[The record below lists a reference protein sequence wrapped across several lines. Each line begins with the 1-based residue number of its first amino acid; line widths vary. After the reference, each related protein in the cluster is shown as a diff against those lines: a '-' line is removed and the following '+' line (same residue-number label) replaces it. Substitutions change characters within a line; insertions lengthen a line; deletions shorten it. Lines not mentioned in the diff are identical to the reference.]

1 MDFMKM
7 IENDEKTITENGAVG
22 FKTTGSKV
30 VDLNFRIPSFRRGI
44 DKELFDK
51 AIKEDAKLTMKWLLY
66 LRDVREGVGERK
78 SFRDF
83 FVYLCDKHIDL
94 ANKMIKHVDLAE
106 YGRWDDI
113 VDIAYRVQNMY
124 IKNHLVGNIIGQL
137 NEDLANMKQE
147 NGVSLLAKWLSSPN
161 TSSKKTRAKAKF
173 LCKEL
178 NMSEKQYRKILSKL
192 RAYIDVVECKMSA
205 NKWEDIDYST
215 VPSKANVNY
224 RNAFEEHDEERRVRY
239 LESLKN
245 GETKIN
251 ANAMFLHDIVHAYSD
266 EAWSISHKEYD
277 ETLEQLW
284 KAQDKCEGFKDTV
297 VVRDGSGSMT
307 VPVGGSGL
315 TALEVA
321 DAITLYCAEN
331 NEGIFKDKFITFG
344 SHAKLIDVSHLDNLR
359 DKLEYLAEYTDCSST
374 NIEGVF
380 DLILNTAV
388 KNNVAQEDLPKTI
401 LIISDM
407 EFNMAQGYYTAKNNK
422 ALFETIAEK
431 YKEEGYNLPK
441 LVFWNVNSRTNTVPL
456 TKNENG
462 VVLISGFS
470 KNLMDM
476 VVSSELDPYKALVKQ
491 LNTKRYEVV
500 EDVFDDLKNSTPFSS
515 KGT

>member
-7 IENDEKTITENGAVG
+7 IENNEKVYTENGATG

-30 VDLNFRIPSFRRGI
+30 VDLNFRIPSFRDEI

-94 ANKMIKHVDLAE
+94 ANKMIKYVDLAE

-113 VDIAYRVQNMY
+113 VDIAYRVQNVY
-124 IKNHLVGNIIGQL
+124 IKNRLVGNIIGRL
-137 NEDLANMKQE
+137 DEDLVNMKHE
-147 NGVSLLAKWLSSPN
+147 KSVSLLAKWLPSPN
-161 TSSKKTRAKAKF
+161 TSSKKTKAKARF
-173 LCKEL
+173 ICKEM
-178 NMSEKQYRKILSKL
+178 NVSEKQYRKMLSKL
-192 RAYIDVVECKMSA
+192 REYIDIVERKMSA
-205 NKWEDIDYST
+205 NEWGDIDYST

-224 RNAFEEHDEERRVRY
+224 RNAFEEHDGERRARY

-251 ANAMFLHDIVHAYSD
+251 ANAMFLHDIVHAYSMLGS
-266 EAWSISHKEYD
+266 WNNRHKEYD

-284 KAQDKCEGFKDTV
+284 KAQDKCDGFSNTV

-307 VPVGGSGL
+307 IPVGESDL

-331 NEGIFKDKFITFG
+331 NEGAFKDKFITFS
-344 SHAKLIDVSHLDNLR
+344 SHAKLIDVSHLDNLH
-359 DKLEYLAEYTDCSST
+359 DKLKYLAKHDDVSST
-374 NIEGVF
+374 NIESVF
-380 DLILNTAV
+380 NLILDTAV
-388 KNNVAQEDLPKTI
+388 KNGVSQEDMPKTV
-401 LIISDM
+401 LIVSDM
-407 EFNMAQGYYTAKNNK
+407 EFNMAQGYYNANGNK

-431 YKEEGYNLPK
+431 YKNMGYKLPK

-456 TKNENG
+456 TQNENG
-462 VVLISGFS
+462 VILISGFS

-476 VVSSELDPYKALVKQ
+476 VMSSELDPYKALVKQ

-500 EDVFDDLKNSTPFSS
+500 EDVFDDLKNSTPFS
-515 KGT
+515 

>member
-7 IENDEKTITENGAVG
+7 IENNEKTLTENGAVG

-113 VDIAYRVQNMY
+113 VDIAYRVQNVY

-137 NEDLANMKQE
+137 DEDLANMEQGM
-147 NGVSLLAKWLSSPN
+147 GVSLLAKWLPSLN

-178 NMSEKQYRKILSKL
+178 NMSEKQYRKTLSKL
-192 RAYIDVVECKMSA
+192 REYIDVVERKMSA
-205 NKWEDIDYST
+205 NDWGDIDYST

-224 RNAFEEHDEERRVRY
+224 RNAFEEHDGERRARY
-239 LESLKN
+239 LESLKK
-245 GETKIN
+245 GKTKIN
-251 ANAMFLHDIVHAYSD
+251 ANAMFLHDIVHAYVVPGGWVNEVAD
-266 EAWSISHKEYD
+266 YN

-307 VPVGGSGL
+307 CAVSGNL
-315 TALEVA
+315 TAQEVA

-331 NEGIFKDKFITFG
+331 NEGVFKDKFITFG
-344 SHAKLIDVSHLDNLR
+344 SHAELVDVSHLDNLH
-359 DKLEYLAEYTDCSST
+359 DKLEYLTGYDDVSST

-388 KNNVAQEDLPKTI
+388 KNGVSQEDMPKTV
-401 LIISDM
+401 LIVSDT
-407 EFNMAQGYYTAKNNK
+407 EFDIAQGYYTAKGNK
-422 ALFETIAEK
+422 ALFETVAEK
-431 YKEEGYNLPK
+431 YKNKGYELPK
-441 LVFWNVNSRTNTVPL
+441 LVFWNVNARTNTVPL
-456 TKNENG
+456 TQNENG
-462 VVLISGFS
+462 VILISGFS
-470 KNLMDM
+470 KNLLDM
-476 VVSSELDPYKALVKQ
+476 VMSSELDPYKALVKQ
-491 LNTKRYEVV
+491 LNTKRYEIV
-500 EDVFDDLKNSTPFSS
+500 EDVFDDLKNSSPVSS

>member
-7 IENDEKTITENGAVG
+7 IENDEKVYTENGATG

-30 VDLNFRIPSFRRGI
+30 VDLNFRIPSFRNEI

-83 FVYLCDKHIDL
+83 FVYLCDKHINL
-94 ANKMIKHVDLAE
+94 ANEMIKYVDLSE
-106 YGRWDDI
+106 YGRWDDY
-113 VDIAYRVQNMY
+113 VDIVYRVQNVY
-124 IKNHLVGNIIGQL
+124 IKNHLVGNIIWQL
-137 NEDLANMKQE
+137 DEDLANMKQ
-147 NGVSLLAKWLSSPN
+147 GKSVSLLAKWLPSSN
-161 TSSKKTRAKAKF
+161 TSSKKTKMKAKF

-192 RAYIDVVECKMSA
+192 RTYIDVVERKMSE
-205 NKWEDIDYST
+205 NEWGEIDYST

-224 RNAFEEHDEERRVRY
+224 RNAFERHDGERRAHY

-251 ANAMFLHDIVHAYSD
+251 ANAMFLHDIVHAYSMLGS
-266 EAWSISHKEYD
+266 WNNRHKEYD

-284 KAQDKCEGFKDTV
+284 KAQDRCDGFKDTV

-307 VPVGGSGL
+307 IPVGESDL

-331 NEGIFKDKFITFG
+331 NEGAFKDKFITF
-344 SHAKLIDVSHLDNLR
+344 SSRARLIDVSHLDNLH
-359 DKLEYLAEYTDCSST
+359 DKLKYLAKHDDISST
-374 NIEGVF
+374 NIESVF
-380 DLILNTAV
+380 DLILDTAV
-388 KNNVAQEDLPKTI
+388 RNCVSQEDMPKTV
-401 LIISDM
+401 LIVSDM
-407 EFNMAQGYYTAKNNK
+407 EFNIAQGYYNAKDNK

-431 YKEEGYNLPK
+431 YKNKGYKLPK

-456 TKNENG
+456 TQNENG
-462 VVLISGFS
+462 VILISGFS

-476 VVSSELDPYKALVKQ
+476 VMSSELDPYKALVKQ
-491 LNTKRYEVV
+491 LNTNRYEVV
-500 EDVFDDLKNSTPFSS
+500 EKVFKELLDNIK
-515 KGT
+515 KVW

>member
-7 IENDEKTITENGAVG
+7 IENNEKIYTENGATG
-22 FKTTGSKV
+22 FATTGSKL
-30 VDLNFRIPSFRRGI
+30 VDLNFRIPSFRQEI
-44 DKELFDK
+44 DKELLDK
-51 AIKEDAKLTMKWLLY
+51 AIKEDAKLTMKWLLF
-66 LRDVREGVGERK
+66 LRDAREGAGERK

-83 FVYLCDKHIDL
+83 FVYLCDKHVDIAD
-94 ANKMIKHVDLAE
+94 KMVEHIDLAE
-106 YGRWDDI
+106 YGRWDDL
-113 VDIAYRVQNMY
+113 VDIAYRVQNVRV
-124 IKNHLVGNIIGQL
+124 KNHLIGNIIGQL
-137 NEDLANMKQE
+137 DKDVANMSREK
-147 NGVSLLAKWLSSPN
+147 GVSLLAKWMPSAN
-161 TSSKKTRAKAKF
+161 TSSKNTKAMARF

-178 NMSEKQYRKILSKL
+178 NMSEKQYRKTLSKL
-192 RAYIDVVECKMSA
+192 RAYIDVVERKMSA
-205 NKWEDIDYST
+205 NEWGDIDYST

-224 RNAFEEHDEERRVRY
+224 RDAFEKHDSERRSRY

-251 ANAMFLHDIVHAYSD
+251 ANAMFLHDIVHAYSMTGL
-266 EAWSISHKEYD
+266 WRNRHKEYD

-284 KAQDKCEGFKDTV
+284 RAQDKCDGFSNTV

-307 VPVGGSGL
+307 ISVGGSNL

-331 NEGIFKDKFITFG
+331 NAGIFKDKFITF
-344 SHAKLIDVSHLDNLR
+344 SSYAKLIDVSHLDNLH
-359 DKLEYLAEYTDCSST
+359 DKLEYLERYTDVSST

-388 KNNVAQEDLPKTI
+388 KNNVSQEGMPKTV

-407 EFNMAQGYYTAKNNK
+407 EFNIAQGYYTAKDNK
-422 ALFETIAEK
+422 ALFETISEN
-431 YKEEGYNLPK
+431 YKEKGYKLPK

-456 TKNENG
+456 TQNENG
-462 VVLISGFS
+462 VILISGFS

-476 VVSSELDPYKALVKQ
+476 VMSSELDPYKALVKQ
-491 LNTKRYEVV
+491 LNTERYKAV
-500 EDVFDDLKNSTPFSS
+500 EDVFDDLKNSTTFS
-515 KGT
+515 

>member
-1 MDFMKM
+1 MYFMKM
-7 IENDEKTITENGAVG
+7 IENDEKTITENSAVG

-113 VDIAYRVQNMY
+113 VDIAHRVQNVY

-137 NEDLANMKQE
+137 DEDLANMEQE
-147 NGVSLLAKWLSSPN
+147 KNVSLLAKWLPSPN
-161 TSSKKTRAKAKF
+161 TSSKKTRAKANF

-178 NMSEKQYRKILSKL
+178 NMLEKQYRKTLSKL
-192 RAYIDVVECKMSA
+192 REYIDVVERKMSA
-205 NKWEDIDYST
+205 NEWEDIDYST

-224 RNAFEEHDEERRVRY
+224 RNAFEEHDGERRARY
-239 LESLKN
+239 LESLKK

-251 ANAMFLHDIVHAYSD
+251 ANSMFLHDIVHAYIVSGGRVNEVAD
-266 EAWSISHKEYD
+266 YN

-284 KAQDKCEGFKDTV
+284 KAQDRCEGFKDTV

-307 VPVGGSGL
+307 CEVSGNL

-331 NEGIFKDKFITFG
+331 NEGLFKDKFITFG
-344 SHAKLIDVSHLDNLR
+344 SNAKLVDVSHLDNLHG
-359 DKLEYLAEYTDCSST
+359 KLEYLAEYTDCSST

-388 KNNVAQEDLPKTI
+388 KNNVAQEDMPKTV
-401 LIISDM
+401 LIISDL
-407 EFNMAQGYYTAKNNK
+407 EFNIAQGYYEADE

-431 YKEEGYNLPK
+431 FKNVGYKLPK

-456 TKNENG
+456 TQNENG
-462 VVLISGFS
+462 IILISGFS
-470 KNLMDM
+470 KNLLDM
-476 VVSSELDPYKALVKQ
+476 VMSSELDPYKALVKQ
-491 LNTKRYEVV
+491 LNTKRYEIV
-500 EDVFDDLKNSTPFSS
+500 EDVFDDLKNSSPVSS

>member
-7 IENDEKTITENGAVG
+7 IENHEKSYTENGATG
-22 FKTTGSKV
+22 FKTSESKV
-30 VDLNFRIPSFRRGI
+30 VDLNFRIPSFRREI

-51 AIKEDAKLTMKWLLY
+51 AIKEDAKLTMKWILY

-113 VDIAYRVQNMY
+113 VDIAYRVKNDFIRKFILDKIDIQIADD
-124 IKNHLVGNIIGQL
+124 IKNV
-137 NEDLANMKQE
+137 DRKKP
-147 NGVSLLAKWLSSPN
+147 VSLLAKWLPSAN
-161 TSSKKTRAKAKF
+161 ASSKETKSKARMVYKYLQF
-173 LCKEL
+173 TESDYRRTL
-178 NMSEKQYRKILSKL
+178 SEL
-192 RAYIDVVECKMSA
+192 RAYIDVVERKMSA
-205 NKWEDIDYST
+205 NEWGDIDYST

-224 RNAFEEHDEERRVRY
+224 RNAFEKHDGERREKY

-251 ANAMFLHDIVHAYSD
+251 ANAMFLHDIVHAYSMQSL
-266 EAWSISHKEYD
+266 WRNRHKEYD

-284 KAQDKCEGFKDTV
+284 KTQDKCDGFKDTV

-307 VPVGGSGL
+307 VPVVTSGL

-331 NEGIFKDKFITFG
+331 NEGTFKNKFITFG
-344 SHAKLIDVSHLDNLR
+344 SHAKLIDVSHLDNLH
-359 DKLEYLAEYTDCSST
+359 DKLKYIAEYDDVSST
-374 NIEGVF
+374 NIEDVF

-388 KNNVAQEDLPKTI
+388 KNNVPQEDMPKTV
-401 LIISDM
+401 LIVSDM
-407 EFNMAQGYYTAKNNK
+407 EFNIAQGYYTAKGNK

-431 YKEEGYNLPK
+431 YKNKGYKLPK

-462 VVLISGFS
+462 VILVSGFS

-476 VVSSELDPYKALVKQ
+476 VMSSELDPYKALVKQ
-491 LNTKRYEVV
+491 LDTKRYEVV
-500 EDVFDDLKNSTPFSS
+500 EDVFNDLKNSTPFS
-515 KGT
+515 